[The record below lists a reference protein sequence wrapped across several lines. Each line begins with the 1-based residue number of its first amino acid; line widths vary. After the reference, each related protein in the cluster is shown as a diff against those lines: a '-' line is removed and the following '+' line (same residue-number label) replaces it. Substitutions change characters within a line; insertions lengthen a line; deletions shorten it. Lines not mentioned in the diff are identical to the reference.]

1 MLSRVA
7 DSLYWMSRYFE
18 RADNGSRVVEAT
30 YGLILNPAKFSTDER
45 WFRAVSSL
53 ARGTTSTDLDPQRA
67 LFLLVADPEGVFSIM
82 KCIAGARENARQVR
96 EEISSE
102 MWEHLNKLFHEVSGT
117 NLHADDDAGAMR
129 IVNIVREGAYR
140 FYGITDTT
148 INHGEGWDFIQ
159 LGKYIER
166 ACNLSILL
174 DAYFTVDKN
183 ADDLD
188 WVGLLSS
195 CAAFE
200 AYCKV
205 CTAELKPERIA
216 DFILLQPEFPYSVR
230 YSLDRMHHALTSIS
244 NRSLSRR
251 TGKRFAGVCPCIWGR
266 LSNNAVICM
275 PRCMRFISNIQLRS
289 RSNRNVLRYPTFYA
303 LSLQQ
308 VRVAEHDGSAYASA
322 QRRQPALLYFPAVG
336 ESTRTDLCAH
346 GLARKSCAS
355 F

>member
-18 RADNGSRVVEAT
+18 RADNASRVVEAT

-45 WFRAVSSL
+45 WFRAVSAL
-53 ARGTTSTDLDPQRA
+53 ARGVTTTDIDPQRA
-67 LFLLVADPEGVFSIM
+67 LFSLVAEPEGVFSIT
-82 KCIAGARENARQVR
+82 KCISGARENARQVR

-102 MWEHLNKLFHEVSGT
+102 MWEHLNKLFHKVTSAELT
-117 NLHADDDAGAMR
+117 EDDDAGAMR
-129 IVNIVREGAYR
+129 VVNLVREGAYR

-148 INHGEGWDFIQ
+148 INHGEGWHFIQ

-166 ACNLSILL
+166 ACNLSLLL
-174 DAYFTVDKN
+174 DAYFSVEKH

-205 CTAELKPERIA
+205 CTAELRPEKIA

-230 YSLDRMHHALTSIS
+230 YALDRMHHALTSIS

-251 TGKRFAGVCPCIWGR
+251 TGKIERLIGR
-266 LSNNAVICM
+266 LRSAVTYVQIGEVIRGDLHMYLAAIIEQC
-275 PRCMRFISNIQLRS
+275 RDLHAAVHEVYIE
-289 RSNRNVLRYPTFYA
+289 YPIE
-303 LSLQQ
+303 
-308 VRVAEHDGSAYASA
+308 VA
-322 QRRQPALLYFPAVG
+322 F
-336 ESTRTDLCAH
+336 ES
-346 GLARKSCAS
+346 
-355 F
+355 